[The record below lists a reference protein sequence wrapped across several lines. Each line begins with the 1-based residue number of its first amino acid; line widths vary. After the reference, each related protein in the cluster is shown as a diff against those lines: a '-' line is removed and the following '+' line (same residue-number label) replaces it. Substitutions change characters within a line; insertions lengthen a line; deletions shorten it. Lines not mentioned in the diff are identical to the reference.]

1 VPEGIGVNTVTPLS
15 QDERDELEGL
25 ISMRNPPFS
34 SGLMKGSI
42 TCIHGFLTGIVSG
55 PIAPPS
61 EWLPLIVGDG
71 TQWEAMEQ
79 TERAMTLLV
88 RLLDETVSDL
98 SGGDRRFSIPTDRLG
113 DLRDSGA
120 TLSLAQD
127 WCRGYAFG
135 MLPRE
140 RDWNTAVAAPELK
153 QVFIPIIV
161 LTQPGSSPAL
171 DFFKN
176 SDAPTE
182 ILDRLARYVVT
193 IYEWWQ
199 PKLARSSRPA
209 PLSSATGTVR
219 RTAPKISPNAPC
231 PCGSGKKH
239 KRCCT
244 QARTKI

>member
-1 VPEGIGVNTVTPLS
+1 VPEVNAVNTVTPLS

-25 ISMRNPPFS
+25 ISMRNPPF
-34 SGLMKGSI
+34 GELMKGSI

-55 PIAPPS
+55 PIAPPT
-61 EWLPLIVGDG
+61 EWLPQIIGDA
-71 TQWEAMEQ
+71 TQWETEER
-79 TERAMTLLV
+79 TERAMILLT
-88 RLLDETVSDL
+88 RLLNEIAL
-98 SGGDRRFSIPTDRLG
+98 SLNGGDRRFSIPIDRLG
-113 DLRDSGA
+113 DIRDSGA

-153 QVFIPIIV
+153 HVFFPI
-161 LTQPGSSPAL
+161 LLLAQPAFSPAL
-171 DFFKN
+171 DTYKN
-176 SDAPTE
+176 SDAPAE

-193 IYEWWQ
+193 IYEWWR
-199 PKLARSSRPA
+199 PRLARSSRPA

-219 RTAPKISPNAPC
+219 RTAPKISANAPC

-239 KRCCT
+239 KRCCA